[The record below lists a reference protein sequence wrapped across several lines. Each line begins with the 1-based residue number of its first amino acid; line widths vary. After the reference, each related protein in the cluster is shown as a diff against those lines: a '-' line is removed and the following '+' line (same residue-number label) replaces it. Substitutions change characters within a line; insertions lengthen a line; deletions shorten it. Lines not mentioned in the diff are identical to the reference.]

1 MFIPNIYC
9 QCPVP
14 DPIGVDLLQSS
25 GKTSV
30 QITVICDT
38 RSASETQGLD
48 EAPAL
53 CCGFQE
59 LPGEEGQYWPK
70 LRSQMVCV

>member
-1 MFIPNIYC
+1 MLLLKGQFVFIRNIYC

-38 RSASETQGLD
+38 RSASETRGLD

-53 CCGFQE
+53 CYGFQE
-59 LPGEEGQYWPK
+59 LPGGRRTI
-70 LRSQMVCV
+70 LA

>member
-1 MFIPNIYC
+1 MLLLKGQFVFICNIYY
-9 QCPVP
+9 QCSVP
-14 DPIGVDLLQSS
+14 DPIGVDLLESS

-48 EAPAL
+48 KAPAL

-59 LPGEEGQYWPK
+59 LTGEEGQY
-70 LRSQMVCV
+70 